1 MNESANYDESKVG
14 NHPLP
19 ELLKC
24 EDGTKVSDSSV
35 WITKRR
41 PEILDLFATYV
52 YGKFPPA
59 KSEITYEE
67 ISVNQAALDGRAIRH
82 AIVIN
87 CLNNAKKTTINLALY
102 LPKSALTPVPIF
114 LGSNFNGNHAVD
126 QDKSIPIN
134 TRWMRNT
141 LDEKSVVDNRAT
153 ESSRGLEASRW
164 PLELIIEKGFGVAT
178 FYYGDVEED
187 HPDGWKNG
195 IRAALSPGGESSG
208 LEDDDWGAI
217 SAWSWGL
224 SRALDYLVT
233 NPAVDSEKVAVIGH
247 SRLGKAALWAGAL
260 DERFALVVSNNSGA
274 GGISLAR
281 RDFGESI
288 HSINENFPHWFCGNY
303 KRFNHSPE
311 TLPVDMHQLAA
322 LIAPRPL
329 YIASAQEDAWADP
342 KGEFLAGKYAEPVYA
357 LFGKPGLGVAEWP
370 PVNQPVGEFIG
381 YHVRTGKHDVTTYD
395 WQQFLRFASLHFR
408 ITQ

>member
-24 EDGTKVSDSSV
+24 EDGTKVIDSSV

-195 IRAALSPGGESSG
+195 IRAALSPGGELSEF
-208 LEDDDWGAI
+208 EDDDWGAI

-303 KRFNHSPE
+303 KRFNDSPE

-357 LFGKPGLGVAEWP
+357 LFGKPGLDVAQWP
-370 PVNQPVGEFIG
+370 PINQPVGDFIG
-381 YHVRTGKHDVTTYD
+381 YHIRTGKHDVTTYD
-395 WQQFLRFASLHFR
+395 WQQFLRFASRHFR

>member
-14 NHPLP
+14 DHPLP
-19 ELLKC
+19 ELLLC
-24 EDGTKVSDSSV
+24 EDGTKVIDSSV

-59 KSEITYEE
+59 ESEITYEE

-82 AIVIN
+82 EIAIN
-87 CLNNAKKTTINLALY
+87 YFSNAKKLTINLALY
-102 LPKSALTPVPIF
+102 LPKSASTPVPIF

-126 QDKSIPIN
+126 HDESISIN
-134 TRWMRNT
+134 TKWMRNT
-141 LDEKSVVDNRAT
+141 LDEKSVVNNRAT
-153 ESSRGLEASRW
+153 ESSRGFEASRW
-164 PLELIIEKGFGVAT
+164 RLELIIEKGFGVAT
-178 FYYGDVEED
+178 FYYGDLEAD

-195 IRAALSPGGESSG
+195 IRAALSPGGESS
-208 LEDDDWGAI
+208 EFADDDWGAI

-233 NPAVDSEKVAVIGH
+233 NPAVDSERVALIGH

-260 DERFALVVSNNSGA
+260 DERFALVISNNSGA

-288 HSINENFPHWFCGNY
+288 RSINENFPHWFCGNY
-303 KRFNHSPE
+303 KRFNDSPE

-342 KGEFLAGKYAEPVYA
+342 RGEFLAGKNAEPVYA
-357 LFGKPGLGVAEWP
+357 LFGKPGLAVAQWP

-381 YHVRTGKHDVTTYD
+381 YHIRTGKHDVTTYD
-395 WQQFLRFASLHFR
+395 WQQFLRFASQHFR